1 MKQGKENDLYEVIGV
16 LYQDERGC
24 NLKRGAKNLT
34 ERLFLAL
41 ALSSVSKIGFRAVFA
56 GKGEAKINIYRH
68 LSPVTVSN
76 MQRMNVL
83 AGRITRFQDTFIYAP
98 LGVRVGVEKAKKQFK
113 RGEVAFMSSTGAVC
127 FFIRDATVG
136 MGMNPLGEV
145 VSGMEII
152 EKCGAGDTVQLIE
165 EKSI

>member
-1 MKQGKENDLYEVIGV
+1 M
-16 LYQDERGC
+16 
-24 NLKRGAKNLT
+24 
-34 ERLFLAL
+34 
-41 ALSSVSKIGFRAVFA
+41 LSSVSKIEFRAVFA

-68 LSPVTVSN
+68 LSPVTVNSI
-76 MQRMNVL
+76 QRMNVL

-98 LGVRVGVEKAKKQFK
+98 LEIRVGVEKAKKKFN

-127 FFIRDATVG
+127 FFLKDVSVG
-136 MGMNPLGEV
+136 VGMNPLGEV

-152 EKCGAGDTVQLIE
+152 DKCGAGDTVQLIE